1 LLMYEEAQPFEIGLM
16 NTRALCIR
24 VGVRVSESGLG
35 ARVGLRVR
43 VMNRLSC
50 GVSLLATRPL
60 LLHQRLL
67 LR

>member
-1 LLMYEEAQPFEIGLM
+1 M